1 MNRPLSSVATA
12 PVVSKSV
19 GPVPPVTAYL
29 PREQSTSA
37 QEAAPARNA
46 LRTNTSYVGRSYLT
60 RSRHN
65 SSAGRQSMFR
75 VR

>member
-12 PVVSKSV
+12 PVVSNSV
-19 GPVPPVTAYL
+19 GPVTPATAYL
-29 PREQSTSA
+29 PREQSNST

-46 LRTNTSYVGRSYLT
+46 LRTTSSYVGRSYLT

-65 SSAGRQSMFR
+65 TLAGRQSMFR